1 MITTDIIQ
9 AGNSTH
15 QDVDKLM
22 IELQSKRIN
31 DEINDTLIFVE
42 HPEIVTIGRRGMLD
56 NLQAP
61 AGFESSSVDRGGG
74 LTWHGPG
81 QLVGYPIFRWKEESV
96 RTVITTIEEWILASL
111 LKFDIQGNR
120 DEKMQGVWFK
130 GYKIASIGLAF
141 SKWVSRH
148 GFDINLNTPEG
159 RIEAV
164 EGCGL
169 PLGKHTSLSKFG
181 YNISVKEME
190 MALIETIPLVLGRE
204 VNQTTLLEQEA
215 N

>member
-9 AGNSTH
+9 AGKSTH
-15 QDVDKLM
+15 KDVDKLM

-61 AGFESSSVDRGGG
+61 DDFESSSVDRGGG

-96 RTVITTIEEWILASL
+96 RTVITTIEEWILTSL
-111 LKFDIQGNR
+111 SKFGVAGAR
-120 DEKMQGVWFK
+120 DEAMQGIWFQD
-130 GYKIASIGLAF
+130 YKIASIGLAF

-148 GFDINLNTPEG
+148 GFDINLDTPEG

-181 YNISVKEME
+181 YNIS
-190 MALIETIPLVLGRE
+190 IEDMQSSLLENMPKVLGRDIGKI
-204 VNQTTLLEQEA
+204 TTLETL
-215 N
+215 

>member
-61 AGFESSSVDRGGG
+61 DDFESSSVDRGGG

-96 RTVITTIEEWILASL
+96 RTVITTIEEWILTSL
-111 LKFDIQGNR
+111 SKFGITGSR
-120 DEKMQGVWFK
+120 DEAMQGVWFK
-130 GYKIASIGLAF
+130 DHKIASIGLAF

-148 GFDINLNTPEG
+148 GFDINLDTPEG
-159 RIEAV
+159 RIESI

-181 YNISVKEME
+181 YNISIEEMQSSLLE
-190 MALIETIPLVLGRE
+190 NMPEVLGR
-204 VNQTTLLEQEA
+204 NTGKITTLETL
-215 N
+215 

>member
-9 AGNSTH
+9 ANNSTH
-15 QDVDKLM
+15 QEIDKLM
-22 IELQSKRIN
+22 TDLQQKRMN
-31 DEINDTLIFVE
+31 DEIIDTLIFVE

-56 NLQAP
+56 NLQVP
-61 AGFESSSVDRGGG
+61 EGFDSSSVDRGGG

-96 RTVITTIEEWILASL
+96 RTVITTIEEWILISL
-111 LKFDIQGNR
+111 SKFKVEGNR
-120 DEKMQGVWFK
+120 DEAMQGVWFN

-148 GFDINLNTPEG
+148 GFDINLDTPEG
-159 RIEAV
+159 RIESV

-169 PLGKHTSLSKFG
+169 PLGKHTSLSKLG
-181 YNISVKEME
+181 YQISIEEMQNSLLENMPNI
-190 MALIETIPLVLGRE
+190 LGRSIGKI
-204 VNQTTLLEQEA
+204 TTLENL
-215 N
+215 

>member
-61 AGFESSSVDRGGG
+61 DDFESSSVDRGGG

-96 RTVITTIEEWILASL
+96 RTVITTIEEWILTSL
-111 LKFDIQGNR
+111 SKFGITGSR
-120 DEKMQGVWFK
+120 DEAMQGVWFK
-130 GYKIASIGLAF
+130 DHKIASIGLAF

-148 GFDINLNTPEG
+148 GFDINLDTPEG

-181 YNISVKEME
+181 YNIS
-190 MALIETIPLVLGRE
+190 IEDMQSSLLENMPEVLGR
-204 VNQTTLLEQEA
+204 NTGKITTLETL
-215 N
+215 

>member
-1 MITTDIIQ
+1 VITTDIIQ

-61 AGFESSSVDRGGG
+61 AGFDSSNVDRGGG

-96 RTVITTIEEWILASL
+96 RTVITTIEEWILTTLS
-111 LKFDIQGNR
+111 KFGVVGNR
-120 DEKMQGVWFK
+120 DETMQGVWFE
-130 GYKIASIGLAF
+130 GHKIASIGLAF

-148 GFDINLNTPEG
+148 GFDINLDTPEG

-181 YNISVKEME
+181 YNIS
-190 MALIETIPLVLGRE
+190 IEDMQSSLLENMPKVLGRDIGKI
-204 VNQTTLLEQEA
+204 TTLETL
-215 N
+215 

>member
-1 MITTDIIQ
+1 MISIEIIQ

-15 QDVDKLM
+15 QEIDSLM
-22 IELQSKRIN
+22 MSLQEKRIK
-31 DEINDTLIFVE
+31 DLIEDTLIFVE

-56 NLQAP
+56 NIEAP
-61 AGFESSSVDRGGG
+61 EGFVSSSVDRGGG

-96 RTVITTIEEWILASL
+96 RTVITTIEEWILSSL
-111 LKFDIQGNR
+111 SKFGVEGNR
-120 DEKMQGVWFK
+120 DETMQGVWFN

-148 GFDINLNTPEG
+148 GFDINLDTPKG
-159 RIEAV
+159 RIESV

-190 MALIETIPLVLGRE
+190 RALVETMPKILGRE
-204 VNQTTLLEQEA
+204 VSKTTILESH
-215 N
+215 

>member
-9 AGNSTH
+9 ANNSTH
-15 QDVDKLM
+15 QKVDSLM
-22 IELQSKRIN
+22 IDLQQKRIN
-31 DEINDTLIFVE
+31 DEIRDTLIFVE
-42 HPEIVTIGRRGMLD
+42 HPEIVTVGRRGLLD

-61 AGFESSSVDRGGG
+61 DGFDSSSVDRGGG

-96 RTVITTIEEWILASL
+96 RTVITTIEEWILVSL
-111 LKFDIQGNR
+111 SRFDIQGNR
-120 DEKMQGVWFK
+120 DETMQGVWFE
-130 GYKIASIGLAF
+130 GHKIASIGLAF

-148 GFDINLNTPEG
+148 GFDINLDTPEG
-159 RIEAV
+159 RIESV

-181 YNISVKEME
+181 YNISIDEMQA
-190 MALIETIPLVLGRE
+190 ALIETMPRILARQLGQISNIEIP
-204 VNQTTLLEQEA
+204 
-215 N
+215 

>member
-61 AGFESSSVDRGGG
+61 DDFESSSVDRGGG

-96 RTVITTIEEWILASL
+96 RIVITTIEEWILTSL
-111 LKFDIQGNR
+111 SKFGVAGSR
-120 DEKMQGVWFK
+120 DEAMQGVWLK
-130 GYKIASIGLAF
+130 DHKIASIGLAF

-148 GFDINLNTPEG
+148 GFDINLDTPEG
-159 RIEAV
+159 RIESV

-181 YNISVKEME
+181 YNIS
-190 MALIETIPLVLGRE
+190 IEDMQSSLLENMPKVLGRDIGKI
-204 VNQTTLLEQEA
+204 TTLETL
-215 N
+215 

>member
-9 AGNSTH
+9 ANNSTH
-15 QDVDKLM
+15 QEVDSLM
-22 IELQSKRIN
+22 IDLQQKRIN
-31 DEINDTLIFVE
+31 DEIRDTLIFVE
-42 HPEIVTIGRRGMLD
+42 HPEIVTVGRRGLLD

-61 AGFESSSVDRGGG
+61 DGFDSSSVDRGGG

-96 RTVITTIEEWILASL
+96 RTVITTIEEWILVSL
-111 LKFDIQGNR
+111 SRFDIQGNR
-120 DEKMQGVWFK
+120 DETMQGVWFE
-130 GYKIASIGLAF
+130 GHKIASIGLAF

-148 GFDINLNTPEG
+148 GFDINLDTPEG
-159 RIEAV
+159 RIESV

-181 YNISVKEME
+181 YNLS
-190 MALIETIPLVLGRE
+190 LIHI
-204 VNQTTLLEQEA
+204 
-215 N
+215 